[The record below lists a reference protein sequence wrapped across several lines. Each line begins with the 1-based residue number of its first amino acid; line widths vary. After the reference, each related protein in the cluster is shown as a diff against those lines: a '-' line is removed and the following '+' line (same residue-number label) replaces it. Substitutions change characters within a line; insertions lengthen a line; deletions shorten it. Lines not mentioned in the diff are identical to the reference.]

1 MEFAADTVSTAQKTV
16 DHVATFAF
24 AVSGALLAV
33 RKNYDVFGLAVLAC
47 AAAFGGG
54 VIRDLIIAQGPPI
67 AFVDQSY
74 LWISLAAAA
83 VIFVWHPPTR
93 LTGWPLDVTDAVG
106 LGLFCVTGTVKA
118 YSSGLGAVPSA
129 LLGMVT
135 AIGGGVVR
143 DMLAG
148 DQPGVL
154 RWDRDLYAVPALVG
168 ASITAL
174 ILHYGWYRLE
184 LSSAA
189 AFVALV
195 LRLLALHYHWHAP
208 RARGSSRHRVESGE
222 VP

>member
-1 MEFAADTVSTAQKTV
+1 MELATDTITTAQKVV
-16 DHVATFAF
+16 DHIATFAF

-47 AAAFGGG
+47 AAAVGGG

-74 LWISLAAAA
+74 FWISVAAAA
-83 VIFVWHPPTR
+83 LIFVWHPPTR
-93 LTGWPLDVTDAVG
+93 LTGWPLDITDAVG

-118 YSSGLGAVPSA
+118 YHSGLGAVPSA

-135 AIGGGVVR
+135 AIGGGVIR

-148 DQPGVL
+148 EQPGVL

-168 ASITAL
+168 ASLTAL
-174 ILHYGWYRLE
+174 MLHFGWYRVE
-184 LSSAA
+184 LSFFAA
-189 AFVALV
+189 AAALV
-195 LRLLALHYHWHAP
+195 VRLLALHYHWHAP
-208 RARGSSRHRVESGE
+208 RARGPSKQRVDPGE
-222 VP
+222 AP